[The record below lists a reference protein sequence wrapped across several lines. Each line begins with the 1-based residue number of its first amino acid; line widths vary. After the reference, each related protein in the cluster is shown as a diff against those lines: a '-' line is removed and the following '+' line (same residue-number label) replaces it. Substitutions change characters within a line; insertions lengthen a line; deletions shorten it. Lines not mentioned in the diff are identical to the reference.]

1 MTDLLNNKL
10 INNYKYV
17 IIFVWVVILYGNT
30 LSHGFVLDDGIVIT
44 ENDFTKKGIRGIPE
58 ILTTD
63 SFHGFFKDGNK
74 QNLVSGGRYR
84 PLSVV
89 LFAIEYEIF
98 GKSAFWGHLFTVLCF
113 GLLCVV
119 ILHTFQNLFKS
130 MPQGNVLALMAT
142 LLFTAHPVHT
152 EAVANIKGRDEILSL
167 LFSFGAL
174 YYTLKWHDEK
184 KNILLLY
191 AGLCMFLGLM
201 SKEITITFLAV
212 IPLAVYLFR
221 GEKIFQIFKSS
232 SFLIIPAVIFLVIR
246 QSIIGDSFAETSTE
260 LMNNPFLKWNGE
272 SYIPF
277 SNFERI
283 ATIFYTWL
291 LYLKLMVWPAIL
303 THDYYPKHIAMLT
316 FNDWKVMVSV
326 IVHLILIIFAA
337 INLRKNKVIT
347 FGIFMYFLT
356 FSIVSNLFFPIG
368 TFMAERF
375 LFTPSAGFTLLT
387 ASLILKMEER
397 SKWASLGLFCLFFL
411 FFSMKTITRN
421 QVWKDNHTLF
431 SADLK
436 HSPNSAKLLNAL
448 GGSTIDLYKEEK
460 DQTTKDKK
468 MDEAIGYLNKAI
480 EIHPTYSGA
489 DLLIG
494 NALFFKKD
502 MQGAVEKYRKIL
514 TRYPNDENAKKNLAL
529 TLREMGKYAGETL
542 NDIDQAMTYLNE
554 SYSIDAEDLETARL
568 LAVAHGMKGN
578 HDEVIRILEA
588 YLQKDKSNANVYF
601 NLSRAYSFKNDKV
614 REKQNFDKAISLD
627 PNILNAK

>member
-1 MTDLLNNKL
+1 
-10 INNYKYV
+10 
-17 IIFVWVVILYGNT
+17 
-30 LSHGFVLDDGIVIT
+30 
-44 ENDFTKKGIRGIPE
+44 
-58 ILTTD
+58 
-63 SFHGFFKDGNK
+63 
-74 QNLVSGGRYR
+74 
-84 PLSVV
+84 
-89 LFAIEYEIF
+89 
-98 GKSAFWGHLFTVLCF
+98 
-113 GLLCVV
+113 
-119 ILHTFQNLFKS
+119 
-130 MPQGNVLALMAT
+130 
-142 LLFTAHPVHT
+142 
-152 EAVANIKGRDEILSL
+152 
-167 LFSFGAL
+167 
-174 YYTLKWHDEK
+174 
-184 KNILLLY
+184 
-191 AGLCMFLGLM
+191 
-201 SKEITITFLAV
+201 
-212 IPLAVYLFR
+212 
-221 GEKIFQIFKSS
+221 
-232 SFLIIPAVIFLVIR
+232 
-246 QSIIGDSFAETSTE
+246 
-260 LMNNPFLKWNGE
+260 
-272 SYIPF
+272 
-277 SNFERI
+277 
-283 ATIFYTWL
+283 
-291 LYLKLMVWPAIL
+291 
-303 THDYYPKHIAMLT
+303 
-316 FNDWKVMVSV
+316 
-326 IVHLILIIFAA
+326 
-337 INLRKNKVIT
+337 
-347 FGIFMYFLT
+347 
-356 FSIVSNLFFPIG
+356 
-368 TFMAERF
+368 MAERF

-436 HSPNSAKLLNAL
+436 HSPNSAKLLNSL
-448 GGSTIDLYKEEK
+448 GLSTIDLYKEEK

-588 YLQKDKSNANVYF
+588 YLQKDNSNANVYF

-614 REKQNFDKAISLD
+614 REKQNFDKAISID